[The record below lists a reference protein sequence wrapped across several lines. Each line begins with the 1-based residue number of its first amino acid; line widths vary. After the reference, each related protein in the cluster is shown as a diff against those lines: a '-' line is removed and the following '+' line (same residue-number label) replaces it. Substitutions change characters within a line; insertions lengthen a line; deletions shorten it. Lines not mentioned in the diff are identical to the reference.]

1 MQWVLREAEA
11 DSQGETGG
19 QDSNWPQNN
28 DDDDDVTPGRNL
40 AGTWQL
46 FLYKRKDLWYDLA
59 GFVSPTAIYILR
71 NIIDAVNSS
80 LDPQL

>member
-1 MQWVLREAEA
+1 VLREAEA
-11 DSQGETGG
+11 ESQGETDGG

-46 FLYKRKDLWYDLA
+46 FLYKRKDL
-59 GFVSPTAIYILR
+59 
-71 NIIDAVNSS
+71 
-80 LDPQL
+80 

>member
-1 MQWVLREAEA
+1 VLREAEA

-46 FLYKRKDLWYDLA
+46 FFYIREKTCDMIWLA
-59 GFVSPTAIYILR
+59 LSAPLPSIY
-71 NIIDAVNSS
+71 
-80 LDPQL
+80 

>member
-1 MQWVLREAEA
+1 VLREAEA
-11 DSQGETGG
+11 ESQGETDGG

-46 FLYKRKDLWYDLA
+46 FFYIREKTCDMIWLA
-59 GFVSPTAIYILR
+59 LSAPLPSIY
-71 NIIDAVNSS
+71 
-80 LDPQL
+80 